1 MMSLRKRYRFF
12 ATATAALTLALMG
25 PTLYLQGILPDRF
38 TVHAGQ
44 ELSLPAPYELVQCS
58 TVKGDSAVSSSTSP
72 RSYSTELKL
81 LGVVKIKDVSVR
93 IMDEQEVAI
102 CGVPFGIKMST
113 DGVLVVGT
121 GAIQCSSGSVNPA
134 KQAGIIEGDRLLSIN
149 GQTTLSNSL
158 IAQLVRQSQGAPLTI
173 LVAREKEEQ
182 VQTFQ
187 TVVTPVLSLT
197 DGEYHIG
204 LWVRDS
210 SAGIGTLTFCDP
222 ATGEFG
228 GLGHAI
234 CDVDTGQ
241 LMPLAQGE
249 VVRASITGLRQG
261 LPGQPGEL
269 QGTFSHS
276 ESWGFLRDNC
286 SSGVYGQFSTDWN
299 DFPLISTA
307 HAQEVVQGPALL
319 LCTTSGNSP
328 RYYDVEIERIQSY
341 DDPKGRNLVLHITDP
356 ELLAQ
361 TGGIVQGMSGSPIV
375 QNGKLIGAVTHVF
388 VGDPTRGYGIF
399 IDNMLEAAA

>member
-1 MMSLRKRYRFF
+1 MSLRQVYRIL
-12 ATATAALTLALMG
+12 AGTVSALVLTVMA
-25 PTLYLQGILPDRF
+25 PTLYYQESLPDRF
-38 TVHAGQ
+38 TVHSGQ
-44 ELSLPAPYELVQCS
+44 ELELSTAHELVHCVRS
-58 TVKGDSAVSSSTSP
+58 EGNSAVYSNTNS
-72 RSYSTELKL
+72 SYSSELKL
-81 LGVVKIKDVSVR
+81 LGVIKIKDVSVR
-93 IMDEQEVAI
+93 VMEEQEVAI

-134 KQAGIIEGDRLLSIN
+134 KQAGIIEGDRILSIN
-149 GQTTLSNSL
+149 GQTALSNSL
-158 IAQLVRQSQGAPLTI
+158 IAQLVRQSKGAPLTVM
-173 LVAREKEEQ
+173 VAREKTQ
-182 VQTFQ
+182 FQ
-187 TVVTPVLSLT
+187 TIVTPVLSLT

-222 ATGEFG
+222 TTGEFG

-249 VVRASITGLRQG
+249 VVKASITGLRQG

-269 QGTFSHS
+269 QGTFCSS
-276 ESWGFLRDNC
+276 DSWGLLRENR
-286 SSGVYGQFSTDWN
+286 SSGVYGQFSEDWS

-307 HAQEVVQGPALL
+307 HAQEVVTGPAKL
-319 LCTTSGNSP
+319 LCTISGSTA
-328 RYYDVEIERIQSY
+328 RYYDVEIEHIKSY
-341 DDPKGRNLVLHITDP
+341 DDPSGRNIIIHITDP
-356 ELLAQ
+356 DLLSQ
-361 TGGIVQGMSGSPIV
+361 TGGIVQGMSGSPLV
-375 QNGKLIGAVTHVF
+375 QNNKLVGAVTHVF

-399 IDNMLEAAA
+399 IDNMLEAVA